1 MSKSKKKSKS
11 SKSPKKE
18 TKKEEIKEQKP
29 EKKSRRSSKPIRTIS
44 VDLWKTGLHSAEI
57 GIKRKETLMSKSRQ
71 FTKNMD
77 LIGEIKEDNKKD
89 NGFVAVNQGI
99 KDERLVV
106 KAFSGSMSWM
116 GTIEESISAE
126 VSQSLALNH
135 NFPAFA
141 LIIDD
146 YEYVL
151 ALEKVFGGPGQGE
164 RHHFTIYD
172 EKDKTFESF
181 TIKEKRLAIGD
192 DWNITDAA
200 NDVVAEIDGKKFDIG
215 GQWDLKIF
223 NDELAKENAFVSSMI
238 LFCASRRYH
247 KDIEDRIGK
256 IIDEKKKGNKMKLD
270 YSELQLHKNPR
281 LRK

>member
-11 SKSPKKE
+11 TKEPKKDA
-18 TKKEEIKEQKP
+18 KKKEIKEKKP
-29 EKKSRRSSKPIRTIS
+29 EKKSRRSSSPIRTIS

-116 GTIEESISAE
+116 GTLEESISNE

-141 LIIDD
+141 LIIHN

-164 RHHFTIYD
+164 RHHFTIYY
-172 EKDKTFESF
+172 EEDKTFESF
-181 TIKEKRLAIGD
+181 TIKEKRLGIGD
-192 DWNITDAA
+192 DWDIKDAA
-200 NDVVAEIDGKKFDIG
+200 GDTVAEIDGKKFDIG
-215 GQWDLKIF
+215 GQWDLKVY
-223 NDELAKENAFVSSMI
+223 DEELVRHNAFINSMI
-238 LFCASRRYH
+238 LFCASRKYH
-247 KDIEDRIGK
+247 KDIENRIEK

-270 YSELQLHKNPR
+270 YSELQLYKNPR